1 MIRKA
6 RRNYV
11 CECCGHIIRAGSEY
25 LDKVILNNGK
35 CVQHNRYHDICPKS
49 SLLQILFDN
58 LDNLD
63 KVILNN
69 GKCVQHNRY
78 HDICPKSSLLQILFD
93 KLDRAN
99 GDLPVAYHGEKI
111 HIIGIAFDNKGPVI
125 ICREWLGTAKIVVPF
140 SEVSAMVDLDGN
152 ALV

>member
-25 LDKVILNNGK
+25 
-35 CVQHNRYHDICPKS
+35 
-49 SLLQILFDN
+49 
-58 LDNLD
+58 LD